1 MGSLLHRIGCAGV
14 LLLAACAPQA
24 PVCTPPA
31 VAATEYQ
38 LYFGRQKPGGE
49 VTDTEWQA
57 FVNDVLSPRFPDG
70 LTVVDARGRWRDPG
84 TETTLSERSEMVL
97 IVVPNGAGGRQAIGL
112 AVQDYRRQFDQQSVL
127 QVEKPVCATF

>member
-1 MGSLLHRIGCAGV
+1 MGSWLHKAGCAGI

-24 PVCTPPA
+24 PACTPPA
-31 VAATEYQ
+31 VAATEFQ

-49 VTDTEWQA
+49 VTDAEWQE
-57 FVNDVLSPRFPDG
+57 FVNEVLGPRFPDG
-70 LTVVDARGRWRDPG
+70 LTIVDAQGRWRDPRSG
-84 TETTLSERSEMVL
+84 TAVGERSEMVL
-97 IVVPNGAGGRQAIGL
+97 IVVPSGASGHQAIGV